1 MTTLQ
6 ETLKQFSEDFKLK
19 APAEAQDLMQKALD
33 DLSATS
39 IIEGAHKTGD
49 TIPEIS
55 LPNISGELVSLQEM
69 LKQGPLIV
77 LFYRGGWCPYCNLEL
92 QAWQD
97 VASRVSEKGA
107 RIVAI
112 SPETPDHIQATAEKH
127 SLSFEVLS
135 DKDNIIAKQMGLVYT
150 LPEELIGLYKQF
162 GIDLEEGQG
171 NQNSELPIAATYI
184 VNTDGTIS
192 YDFLEEDYKLRAE
205 PQTVIDKL

>member
-49 TIPEIS
+49 AIPEIS